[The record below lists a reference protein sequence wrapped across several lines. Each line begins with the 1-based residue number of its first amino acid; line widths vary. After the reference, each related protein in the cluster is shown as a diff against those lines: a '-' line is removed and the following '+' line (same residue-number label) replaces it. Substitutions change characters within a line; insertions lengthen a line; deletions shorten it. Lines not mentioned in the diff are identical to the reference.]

1 MNRWFFWVLAPVALG
16 GALIIAATAEPR
28 GVTGRMALVG
38 VVSGLLLGTLGLAN
52 PVRYRWALK
61 GVAALVV
68 AAGLS
73 YFVVELAAWWAGK
86 PVGLSGHRSSAS
98 LFNATLFLL
107 AFGLP
112 AVRFL
117 VSGRS
122 ESLVDDLVEPGRHG
136 HDEDDDKGETA
147 G

>member
-1 MNRWFFWVLAPVALG
+1 VNRWFFWVLAPVAVG

-28 GVTGRMALVG
+28 GAVGRMVLTG

-52 PVRYRWALK
+52 PVRFRWALK

-68 AAGLS
+68 VAGLS
-73 YFVVELAAWWAGK
+73 YFGVEFAAWWAGK
-86 PVGLSGHRSSAS
+86 PVGQSGRRSSAS

-107 AFGLP
+107 VFGLP
-112 AVRFL
+112 AVRL
-117 VSGRS
+117 LLSGRS
-122 ESLVDDLVEPGRHG
+122 ESLVDDLLEPGRDG
-136 HDEDDDKGETA
+136 DGKGDTA